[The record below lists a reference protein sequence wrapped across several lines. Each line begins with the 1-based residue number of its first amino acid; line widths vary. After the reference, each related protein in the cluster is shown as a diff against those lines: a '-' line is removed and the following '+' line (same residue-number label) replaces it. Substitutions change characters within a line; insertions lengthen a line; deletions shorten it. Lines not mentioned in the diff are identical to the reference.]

1 MKITTKWFGDQFNI
15 GLASAEGRDE
25 FLSIKGCRIKSGEK
39 GEFISWPAQKKDD
52 GTYWRHV
59 WGSDDFQAA
68 VIREAK
74 KGQPAAKP
82 ARQKD
87 ERWQAS
93 APARQAVTEEDDI
106 PF

>member
-1 MKITTKWFGDQFNI
+1 MKITIKWFGDQFNI

-25 FLSIKGCRIKSGEK
+25 FLSIKGCRLKSGER
-39 GEFISWPAQKKDD
+39 GDFVSWPAQKKDD

-59 WGSDDFQAA
+59 WGSDEFQAA

-74 KGQPAAKP
+74 KSQPQDAKP

-93 APARQAVTEEDDI
+93 APARQTEEDDI

>member
-1 MKITTKWFGDQFNI
+1 MKITVKWFNDQFNI

-25 FLSIKGCRIKSGEK
+25 FLSIKGCRLKSGEK
-39 GEFISWPAQKKDD
+39 GEFVSWPSQKKDD

-59 WGSDDFQAA
+59 WGSDEFQAA

-74 KGQPAAKP
+74 KGQPAAKAAKP
-82 ARQKD
+82 KDEAWKARQPAAVED
-87 ERWQAS
+87 ES
-93 APARQAVTEEDDI
+93 L